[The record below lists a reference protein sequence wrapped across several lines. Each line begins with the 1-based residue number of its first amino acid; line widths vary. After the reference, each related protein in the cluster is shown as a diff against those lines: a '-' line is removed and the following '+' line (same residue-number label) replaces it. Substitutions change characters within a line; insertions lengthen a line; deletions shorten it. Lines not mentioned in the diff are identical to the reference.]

1 MINWLILLAKQ
12 YIDIIKYLLMAD
24 ALFNLKYDKKKKLKE
39 IFVLSIITL
48 LIYLLLFNYIE
59 TIWVD
64 LNLIICLIF
73 MIIILRTNIFTLL
86 KYISMSL
93 AVVTLLEQF
102 VDIVID
108 YNILNFKTNKFI
120 ILNILRFILIVI
132 TYSLIKMFK
141 LQRNY
146 DLNNLSSYIYMNI
159 VFAFSATIF
168 PLIVVKTFN
177 NKLKDTLSITIS
189 IISYINIVISIIS
202 IYLFVKNKNEKDKYY
217 LDNLFKD
224 KTIKLQEEYYQK
236 LIDNY
241 SSLREFKHDIKGHY
255 HVLDKLLKSNNYQ
268 EASDYLENINEKISG
283 IDVYS
288 SNNIYISAILNS
300 FDNQFKDNNV
310 RFDFSYSVAGYIV
323 MDNMDICTL
332 FYNLINNALEAN
344 LKIDNNRFI
353 SLKIANIKNN
363 LFIEIINPLKENKDI
378 KYIETKISSKED
390 DKNHGIGLLKINEII
405 NRYDGNNN
413 YQVINT
419 HLINKIILL
428 DVIKY
433 D

>member
-24 ALFNLKYDKKKKLKE
+24 ALFKLKYDKKKKLKE

-86 KYISMSL
+86 KYISMTI

-102 VDIVID
+102 VDIFIV
-108 YNILNFKTNKFI
+108 YNILNYKVIEFLI
-120 ILNILRFILIVI
+120 SNILKLFIVI
-132 TYSLIKMFK
+132 VMYSLTKLFK

-146 DLNNLSSYIYMNI
+146 DLNDISSYIYMNVI
-159 VFAFSATIF
+159 FAFSSTVL
-168 PLIVVKTFN
+168 PLIIVQTYN
-177 NKLKDTLSITIS
+177 YQLKSILRM
-189 IISYINIVISIIS
+189 IILITSYTNIIIS
-202 IYLFVKNKNEKDKYY
+202 IVSIGLFIKNKNEKDKYY
-217 LDNLFKD
+217 LDNVIKD

-268 EASDYLENINEKISG
+268 EASDYLENINEKISD

-300 FDNQFKDNNV
+300 FDNQFKDNDI

-363 LFIEIINPLKENKDI
+363 LFIEIINPLKENNDI
-378 KYIETKISSKED
+378 KYIETKTSSKED
-390 DKNHGIGLLKINEII
+390 EENHGIGLLKINEII
-405 NRYDGNNN
+405 NKYSGSNN
-413 YQVINT
+413 YQLVND

>member
-86 KYISMSL
+86 KYISMTIVS
-93 AVVTLLEQF
+93 VTLLEELIDTF
-102 VDIVID
+102 ID
-108 YNILNFKTNKFI
+108 YNILDYKTVEFI
-120 ILNILRFILIVI
+120 IANILRLFIVVMV
-132 TYSLIKMFK
+132 YSLIKMFK
-141 LQRNY
+141 LQHKY
-146 DLNNLSSYIYMNI
+146 DLNSLSSYIYMNI
-159 VFAFSATIF
+159 IFSFSSTVF
-168 PLIVVKTFN
+168 PLIIVRTFGDN
-177 NKLKDTLSITIS
+177 LRDSLSLMIS
-189 IISYINIVISIIS
+189 IIAYVNIIISAISIF
-202 IYLFVKNKNEKDKYY
+202 LFVKNKNEKDKYY
-217 LDNLFKD
+217 LDNILKD

-268 EASDYLENINEKISG
+268 ETSDYLENINEKISNL
-283 IDVYS
+283 DVYS

-300 FDNQFKDNNV
+300 FDNQFKDNNI

-378 KYIETKISSKED
+378 KYIETKTSSKED
-390 DKNHGIGLLKINEII
+390 EENHGIGLLKINEII

-419 HLINKIILL
+419 HLINKIFLL

>member
-24 ALFNLKYDKKKKLKE
+24 ALFKLKYDKKKKLKE

-86 KYISMSL
+86 KYISMSF
-93 AVVTLLEQF
+93 VSVTL
-102 VDIVID
+102 VDELID
-108 YNILNFKTNKFI
+108 VFINYNILDFKTNEFMI
-120 ILNILRFILIVI
+120 SNILRVSIIIVI
-132 TYSLIKMFK
+132 YSLTKMFK
-141 LQRNY
+141 LQRDY
-146 DLNNLSSYIYMNI
+146 DLNSLSSYIYMNI
-159 VFAFSATIF
+159 VFAFSSTVL
-168 PLIVVKTFN
+168 PLIIVQTYN
-177 NKLKDTLSITIS
+177 YQLKSILR
-189 IISYINIVISIIS
+189 IIILITSYTNIIIS
-202 IYLFVKNKNEKDKYY
+202 IVSIGLFIKNKNEKDKYY
-217 LDNLFKD
+217 LDNVIKD

-268 EASDYLENINEKISG
+268 EASTYLENINEKISNL
-283 IDVYS
+283 DVYS

-300 FDNQFKDNNV
+300 FDNQFKDNNI

-378 KYIETKISSKED
+378 KYIETKTSSKED
-390 DKNHGIGLLKINEII
+390 NKNHGIGLLKINEII
-405 NRYDGNNN
+405 NKYSGSNN
-413 YQVINT
+413 YQLVND

-433 D
+433 N

>member
-102 VDIVID
+102 VDMFIEYD
-108 YNILNFKTNKFI
+108 LSHMYYFLYDNILIFLVIFLFT
-120 ILNILRFILIVI
+120 RFIRFINI
-132 TYSLIKMFK
+132 IYRRYIFK
-141 LQRNY
+141 DIAWYL
-146 DLNNLSSYIYMNI
+146 
-159 VFAFSATIF
+159 
-168 PLIVVKTFN
+168 
-177 NKLKDTLSITIS
+177 
-189 IISYINIVISIIS
+189 YINIIFSISSTVFPMIIVQTYKNEIKNS
-202 IYLFVKNKNEKDKYY
+202 LSFMITIIAYINLIVSLILITLFMKNKNEKDKYY

-241 SSLREFKHDIKGHY
+241 SSLRAFKHDIKGHY
-255 HVLDKLLKSNNYQ
+255 HVLDKLLKNRNYQ
-268 EASDYLENINEKISG
+268 EASDYLENINEKISD

-300 FDNQFKDNNV
+300 FDNQFKDNGI

-332 FYNLINNALEAN
+332 FYNLINNALETN

-378 KYIETKISSKED
+378 KYIETKTSSKED
-390 DKNHGIGLLKINEII
+390 EENHGIGLLKINEII
-405 NRYDGNNN
+405 NRYDGNNK